1 MPVDART
8 KQILWVKAGGVCSSP
23 DCRKS
28 LVKEASATDPVVL
41 LGEIAHIVAQSA
53 GGPRRDSRWQPTQID
68 AYDNL
73 ILLCHKCHE
82 TVDQQPKTYP
92 VERLLQFKK
101 DHEEWVRTQL
111 SIAERLIGLDPGTS
125 MVQERLSATL
135 LRVSE
140 MPHLVFSAP
149 CTQSETEAK
158 AAILFPEDSRLLVP
172 FIIRGERLYAF
183 NDLRELSSPF
193 SKLVDPYSAE
203 CHNALAWWDIPDKGR
218 WYVELLNRTLNKI
231 TGRKGLQLDKDH
243 HRYYFAPDEPG
254 QAKKIRYKSISG
266 RHPPRHVVWNPKFK
280 HSGELKSHW
289 IHLAVAL
296 RFHRL
301 GERTWA
307 LSVRPEHRFTKD
319 GVTPLQAKS
328 IGRRST
334 KRKSRMYNLDVLKDV
349 QFWRDY
355 LSGSSPRI
363 IARFGGGQA
372 LVIEND
378 LISTTVTWPAVR
390 DDQGNRLQATYEDD
404 LFSLADLQEIE
415 SFEDFE
421 TEESDLMDEHE
432 PDEDSPL

>member
-1 MPVDART
+1 MSVEART
-8 KQILWVKAGGVCSSP
+8 KQILWTRAGGVCSVP
-23 DCRKS
+23 DCRQP
-28 LVKEASATDPVVL
+28 LIKEASTADPPVL
-41 LGEIAHIVAQSA
+41 LGEIAHIVAQSP
-53 GGPRRDSRWQPTQID
+53 GGPRRDSAWQPSHID
-68 AYDNL
+68 AYENL

-92 VERLLQFKK
+92 VEKLLQFKK
-101 DHEEWVRTQL
+101 DHEEWVRTKL
-111 SIAERLIGLDPGTS
+111 SIEERFSGLECGNLS
-125 MVQERLSATL
+125 VEERLSATL
-135 LRVSE
+135 LRVSDI
-140 MPHLVFSAP
+140 PHLVFSAP
-149 CTQSETEAK
+149 CTVSEAEAK
-158 AAILFPEDSRLLVP
+158 AAILAPEDARLMLP
-172 FIIRGERLYAF
+172 FIVRGDRLYAF

-193 SKLVDPYSAE
+193 SKLIDPYSAE
-203 CHNALAWWDIPDKGR
+203 SHNAPAWWDIPDKCR

-231 TGRKGLQLDKDH
+231 TGRKELQLDKEH
-243 HRYYFAPDEPG
+243 RRYYFAPDEPG
-254 QAKKIRYKSISG
+254 QAKQIRYQSISG

-280 HSGELKSHW
+280 HSGELKPHW

-307 LSVRPEHRFTKD
+307 LSIRPEHRFTKD
-319 GVTPLQAKS
+319 GVTPLQAKN

-334 KRKSRMYNLDVLKDV
+334 KRKSRMYNFDVLQDV

-363 IARFGGGQA
+363 IARFGGQA

-390 DDQGNRLQATYEDD
+390 DDLGNRLQATYEDD
-404 LFSLADLQEIE
+404 LFSLADLQEVE

-421 TEESDLMDEHE
+421 AEESDLPDEDD

>member
-23 DCRKS
+23 DCRKP
-28 LVKEASATDPVVL
+28 LVKEANAADPVVL
-41 LGEIAHIVAQSA
+41 LGEIAHIVAQSP
-53 GGPRRDSRWQPTQID
+53 GGPRRDSRWQPSQID
-68 AYDNL
+68 VYENL

-111 SIAERLIGLDPGTS
+111 SVEERLVGLDQGNS

-135 LRVSE
+135 LRVSDI
-140 MPHLVFSAP
+140 PHLVFSAP
-149 CTQSETEAK
+149 CTHSETEAK
-158 AAILFPEDSRLLVP
+158 AAIVFPEDSRMLVP
-172 FIIRGERLYAF
+172 YIIRGDRLYAF

-203 CHNALAWWDIPDKGR
+203 CHNALAWWDSPDKAR

-254 QAKKIRYKSISG
+254 QAKQIRYKSISG

-334 KRKSRMYNLDVLKDV
+334 KRKSRMYNFDVLQDV

-363 IARFGGGQA
+363 IARFGGGQV

-390 DDQGNRLQATYEDD
+390 NDLGNRLQATYEDD

-421 TEESDLMDEHE
+421 AEDDDFLDEHDS
-432 PDEDSPL
+432 DEDSPL